1 MPSINP
7 VIQVRVDPEI
17 KAAASEVA
25 AGIGIPLSTLINAF
39 VTRLAWEGK
48 VPFELIAPD
57 VPNRRVRDAID
68 ELEAGKGTRCASIE
82 DMYKAAGIER

>member
-1 MPSINP
+1 MPSVNP
-7 VIQVRVDPEI
+7 IIQVRVDPEI

-48 VPFELIAPD
+48 VPFELIAPEI
-57 VPNRRVRDAID
+57 PNKQVRDAIT
-68 ELEAGKGTRCASIE
+68 ELEAGHGTRCASIE
-82 DMYKAAGIER
+82 EMYKDMGISR

>member
-1 MPSINP
+1 MPSANP
-7 VIQVRVDPEI
+7 VIQVRVDPEV
-17 KAAASEVA
+17 KEAASEVA

-57 VPNRRVRDAID
+57 IPNRRVRDAIL
-68 ELEAGKGTRCASIE
+68 ELESGQGTHCSSIE
-82 DMYKAAGIER
+82 